1 MWQEPRTGYDRVS
14 YVSPLILVIALVQDG
29 SCGGDAARH
38 VAEALRRGE
47 AFDLAGAADG
57 YAAAAKAGC
66 VDAEKAAIY
75 LRGLMAARAADAQFG
90 STASLQPLKVAI
102 SELEPYAAA
111 DPVARAMHAV
121 LRAAMPAAQ
130 HERAEMALLIDDMLR
145 RESLQLE
152 AKLPGLPVISAHEA
166 AGYFWL
172 QLRVW
177 DEAARAFDTAAKRI
191 GATPHVLL
199 GAARAASGRQD
210 LAAACNHYTRL
221 VSWWGSRPA
230 VPREIIEARAYV
242 KQPQCTAPPAR
253 PGTGR

>member
-1 MWQEPRTGYDRVS
+1 VTA
-14 YVSPLILVIALVQDG
+14 LLLAIALLQDG
-29 SCGGDAARH
+29 SCHGEAAGH
-38 VAEALRRGE
+38 VAEAMRRGE

-66 VDAEKAAIY
+66 VEAQKAALY
-75 LRGLMAARAADAQFG
+75 VRGLIAARAADAQFG
-90 STASLQPLKVAI
+90 STAALQPLKVAI
-102 SELEPYAAA
+102 SALDPYAAA
-111 DPVARAMHAV
+111 DPVARAMQAV

-166 AGYFWL
+166 AGHFWL

-177 DEAARAFDTAAKRI
+177 DEAARAFELAARRV
-191 GATPHVLL
+191 GQTPHVML

-210 LAAACNHYTRL
+210 VAAGCEQYKLL
-221 VSWWGSRPA
+221 VSWWGSRPGT
-230 VPREIIEARAYV
+230 PPEIVEARGYL
-242 KQPQCTAPPAR
+242 KQPQCISRPADPTAR
-253 PGTGR
+253 